1 MPRLPDLLERAIG
14 KLESAAALDRPAGL
28 VQQVTGKLPPGPVKD
43 TLSGTQIGHPLHPL
57 LVTLPIGAFSWA
69 AVLDLT
75 RRDGQAARRLIGLGI
90 LSAAPAALT
99 GLSDWSDTDAAER
112 RVGLVHATTNT
123 VALGLLI
130 GSWLARRTPGRGR
143 ALSLAGLS
151 ALGASGWL
159 GGHLAYAM
167 GVGVDT
173 TAFSDMPE
181 DWTDAVAEADLVDG
195 RPHAVTIEGLSVLLL
210 RRGAAVQALANR
222 CTHRGGPLHEG
233 SVVDGCI
240 ECPWHGSRFRLAD
253 GMVER
258 GPATRPQPTLEVR
271 VEAGRVQVHRVE
283 AKALR
288 TNPV

>member
-1 MPRLPDLLERAIG
+1 MLGLPNLLERAIG
-14 KLESAAALDRPAGL
+14 TVENAVALDRPAAL
-28 VQQVTGKLPPGPVKD
+28 VQQVVGKLPPGPVKD

-75 RRDGQAARRLIGLGI
+75 RRDEHAARRLIGLGI
-90 LSAAPAALT
+90 LCAVPTALT

-112 RVGLVHATTNT
+112 RVGLAHAMTNT

-143 ALSLAGLS
+143 ALSLAGLG
-151 ALGASGWL
+151 AIGASGWM

-173 TAFSDMPE
+173 TAFSHVPE
-181 DWTDAVAEADLVDG
+181 DWTDAVAETDLIEG
-195 RPHAVTIEGLSVLLL
+195 RPHAVTVEGLSVLLL
-210 RRGAAVQALANR
+210 RRGSSVQALVNR
-222 CTHRGGPLHEG
+222 CTHRGGPLNEG

-240 ECPWHGSRFRLAD
+240 ECPWHGSRFRLTD
-253 GMVER
+253 GMVQR
-258 GPATRPQPTLEVR
+258 GPATRPQPVLEVR
-271 VEAGRVQVHRVE
+271 IEAGRVQVRRDE
-283 AKALR
+283 ANALR
-288 TNPV
+288 TNPA